1 MGVVTDIWHKPA
13 DPPAAISFWNNQLQ
27 TIIIIIIIIIAII
40 IILNSPQGVHFRER
54 EG

>member
-40 IILNSPQGVHFRER
+40 IIMG
-54 EG
+54 G